1 MHRNLIIP
9 LGIAWAL
16 LPTPAHAQV
25 LRGVLVDSA
34 TSLPIDAAFVVLLGA
49 SGVERARIL
58 TDGLGRFVLRAPE
71 PGGYRLKSERIGYR
85 SVLSPLFQLGDGS
98 EIEYQ
103 LRVPAA
109 FLRLPTITV
118 EGDRT
123 CLMEADLGPRTAR
136 LWDEARKALSAV
148 VWTTSAGMYRYET
161 VSFEQELDRR
171 LRMLKETRSPKTQ
184 HDSPP
189 YGSIPS
195 DSLLTHGFVH
205 EDAQGDLY
213 FYGPDAE
220 VFFSELFLETHCLR
234 MAEGGSQDE
243 GMIGLGFEPKPG
255 RTLPD
260 IRGVLWLDAETAELR
275 HIDFQYEN
283 LDLGVPADNLGGRI
297 EFLRLPSA
305 AWIVR
310 RWFLRT
316 PALEAMQTRL
326 LPRGRVEAARVPT
339 RFRVYGGEVTGILTR
354 RGVPVFDLAFAIVA
368 GAAFDSTRSAPLVDA
383 RVDLLGTGFNTRTDL
398 NGRFHMSGVEDGEYT
413 IRFAH
418 PRLDLFGIRGETL
431 VHLRRGAVART
442 DLHIPSLETLFATI
456 CPADSSAG
464 LVGVVRRA
472 DNREPVPNAEVSVLW
487 SVAAAEGTTVERR
500 VAVTARADGGYTVCD
515 LPPDTPLVAEVVLSD
530 GSRQRRITRSPRRG
544 FLELDMWV
552 VRY

>member
-9 LGIAWAL
+9 FGIAWL
-16 LPTPAHAQV
+16 LLYTPAHAQV
-25 LRGVLVDSA
+25 LRGELVDS
-34 TSLPIDAAFVVLLGA
+34 TTGLPVDAAFVVLLDA
-49 SGVERARIL
+49 SGVEMTRIL
-58 TDGLGRFVLRAPE
+58 TDGSGRFVLRAPE
-71 PGGYRLKSERIGYR
+71 PGGYRLKSERIGYG

-103 LRVPAA
+103 LRVSAA

-123 CLMEADLGPRTAR
+123 CLMEGDLGPRTAR

-171 LRMLKETRSPKTQ
+171 LRLLKEIRSPKTQ
-184 HDSPP
+184 RNSPP
-189 YGSIPS
+189 YGSIS
-195 DSLLTHGFVH
+195 GDSLLTHGFVH
-205 EDAQGDLY
+205 EDAQGDVY

-234 MAEGGSQDE
+234 MAEGGSPNE
-243 GMIGLGFEPKPG
+243 GMVGLGFEPKPG

-260 IRGVLWLDAETAELR
+260 ISGALWLDAETAELS
-275 HIDFQYEN
+275 HIEFQYEN
-283 LDLGVPADNLGGRI
+283 LDLGVPTDNLGGRI

-310 RWFLRT
+310 GWFLLT
-316 PALEAMQTRL
+316 PALEAMQTSLGTR
-326 LPRGRVEAARVPT
+326 RRIEAATVPT
-339 RFRVYGGEVTGILTR
+339 HFRVFGGEVTAILTR
-354 RGVPVFDLAFAIVA
+354 RGVRVFDLASAIVA
-368 GAAFDSTRSAPLVDA
+368 GAAFDSTRSTPLVGA

-398 NGRFHMSGVEDGEYT
+398 NGRFDMGGVEDGEYT

-418 PRLDLFGIRGETL
+418 PRLDLFGIRRETL
-431 VHLRRGAVART
+431 VQLRRGAVVRV
-442 DLHIPSLETLFATI
+442 DLHIPSLETLFARM
-456 CPADSSAG
+456 CPADSLAG

-472 DNREPVPNAEVSVLW
+472 FGREPVPNAEVSVSW
-487 SVAAAEGTTVERR
+487 NIAAADGSTVERR
-500 VAVTARADGGYTVCD
+500 IAVTAKADGSYTVCD
-515 LPPDTPLVAEVVLSD
+515 LPPATRLVAEVVLAD
-530 GSRQRRITRSPRRG
+530 GSRQQRITRSPPRG
-544 FLELDMWV
+544 FLELNLFV